1 MIETGRGSVLDKL
14 KGEMAALSG
23 REARAARHLLAN
35 YPVAGLTTVAEFAAQ
50 SGVSTATILR
60 LVKRLGFPVYADF
73 QASLRRHLEETLQSP
88 LIRFAEGS
96 AGSATAADSF
106 LERFLSAMTAQLRAM
121 HDHAAEMAPEF
132 DRVVSLLGDPKRDI
146 HVLGGRYSSNVGA
159 YFADLL
165 ASVRGKVFV
174 ISGQTQKWPQHLLD
188 MGRSSVLLAIDVRRY
203 QQDVVEFAEAA
214 DRQGATVVLLT
225 DNWRSPASRVA
236 DHLLTVPVEAP
247 SVFDVLTPGMA
258 LAEALVGG
266 VAARLGATGRAR
278 IAKLEELRAP
288 FAPHEDKVDRTHSP
302 NKRRRNDA

>member
-1 MIETGRGSVLDKL
+1 MIEAGGVSVLDRL

-60 LVKRLGFPVYADF
+60 LVKRLGFTVYADF

-88 LIRFAEGS
+88 LIRFTEGGAAS
-96 AGSATAADSF
+96 GTAAGSF
-106 LERFLSAMTAQLRAM
+106 LERFLSAMTDQLRAM
-121 HDHAAEMAPEF
+121 HDQAAEMAPDF

-146 HVLGGRYSSNVGA
+146 HVLGGRYSSNVGV

-188 MGRSSVLLAIDVRRY
+188 MGRSSVLLVIDVRRY

-236 DHLLTVPVEAP
+236 DHVLTVPVEAP

-266 VAARLGATGRAR
+266 VAARLGDTGRAR
-278 IAKLEELRAP
+278 IATLEELRAP
-288 FAPHEDKVDRTHSP
+288 FAPHEGKFNRTHSA
-302 NKRRRNDA
+302 NKRRLDDA